1 MAQQYS
7 KERQT
12 IQELTRRETI
22 TGNIILK
29 AADNVPKYFAKP
41 STPFEMMQRTVEMC
55 QVVNEILGENAGIY
69 TNGFPFSGGYN
80 LIVNSS
86 KTPPIVQEIQGYTS
100 QKSADIEKLLGDKLS
115 KPYHC
120 LNEGAMLE
128 HAMIKADG
136 QGIDFTE
143 QIYRCPHCSPK
154 VQQIF
159 APFPDIDIYAIVKE
173 YPSPDILFEI
183 AKQGEERDLYPKYK
197 NLYGIISYFANS
209 KLVSPAPLAI
219 DYFFVTES
227 DIEERLNL
235 LNKRDWINLKVPCQ
249 MVRFGTQT
257 FRSDFLELGKNI
269 GLDIQT
275 ITSKGKIH
283 KLIEGA
289 TKRLLENDSNQLL
302 DDFLQK
308 STSSSRLLYTD
319 PVISATVKMRH
330 NMIRTE
336 GMNSIL

>member
-1 MAQQYS
+1 MALHG
-7 KERQT
+7 KEHQS
-12 IQELTRRETI
+12 IQEPAPRETI
-22 TGNIILK
+22 TGNVILK
-29 AADNVPKYFAKP
+29 AADNLSKYFAKP
-41 STPFEMMQRTVEMC
+41 STPFEMMQRTIEMC

-80 LIVNSS
+80 LIVNSN
-86 KTPPIVQEIQGYTS
+86 KTPPTVQEIQRYTS
-100 QKSADIEKLLGDKLS
+100 QKSADIKKLLGDKLS
-115 KPYHC
+115 EPYHC

-128 HAMIKADG
+128 HTMIRADG

-143 QIYRCPHCSPK
+143 QIYRCPHCNPK

-173 YPSPDILFEI
+173 YPSPDILLEI
-183 AKQGEERDLYPKYK
+183 AKHGEERDLFPKYK
-197 NLYGIISYFANS
+197 NLHGILSYFANF
-209 KLVSPAPLAI
+209 KLDSSAPLAI

-227 DIEERLNL
+227 DIEERLSL

-257 FRSDFLELGKNI
+257 FRSDFLELGKNL

-275 ITSKGKIH
+275 ISSKGKIH
-283 KLIEGA
+283 SLIEDA
-289 TKRLLENDSNQLL
+289 TKKLLKNDSNQLL
-302 DDFLQK
+302 DNFLQQSK
-308 STSSSRLLYTD
+308 SSSRLLYTD
-319 PVISATVKMRH
+319 PVISETVKMRH
-330 NMIRTE
+330 NIIRTE